1 MYLSSCFFLEKKIPG
16 LFFYCAYAQHI
27 GLSSFRD
34 MCKNIFKSLFLSF
47 YNIPQKCL
55 LEITFHLKKPN
66 CCKIT
71 E

>member
-1 MYLSSCFFLEKKIPG
+1 
-16 LFFYCAYAQHI
+16 
-27 GLSSFRD
+27 